1 MSGALDRRSNADNRK
16 SRKPLF
22 GKRIVITRARSQA
35 GQLARRIEELEGEV
49 IYCPAIE
56 IESPESCDA
65 LDRAIAVI
73 QTYDW
78 LIFTSVNGV
87 ERFLMRLQRLSGSL
101 SKLTGTQIAAI
112 GPQTAARLAR
122 EGLKQAIVPK
132 RYLAEGILHVLTPD
146 MMRGKRVLIPRAAKA
161 RDILPETL
169 RAWGATVDVVD
180 AYRTV
185 VPDTDI
191 QGNENQETFKF
202 LWDTYAAE
210 STLLRNLNVRL
221 VLDKVEFR
229 TEQND
234 PLLLLP
240 DHVAGC
246 LHCELGVPDS
256 DLPPALDRDAVTVLA
271 KRLRS
276 SEKISVHR
284 RDFDLVYQQILG
296 NL

>member
-16 SRKPLF
+16 SRHCLF

-35 GQLARRIEELEGEV
+35 GELARRIEELEGEV

-56 IESPESCDA
+56 IESPECCDA

-122 EGLKQAIVPK
+122 EGWKPAVVPK
-132 RYLAEGILHVLTPD
+132 RDLAEGILHVLIPD

-185 VPDTDI
+185 VPDTDVSV
-191 QGNENQETFKF
+191 
-202 LWDTYAAE
+202 LR
-210 STLLRNLNVRL
+210 TLLH
-221 VLDKVEFR
+221 
-229 TEQND
+229 EQNVD
-234 PLLLLP
+234 MITFTSSSTVVNFARLFGVENLGELLGST
-240 DHVAGC
+240 ATGC
-246 LHCELGVPDS
+246 IGPITQGTLEELGGR
-256 DLPPALDRDAVTVLA
+256 A
-271 KRLRS
+271 
-276 SEKISVHR
+276 SVMAEEFTI
-284 RDFDLVYQQILG
+284 DGLVRTITTYFEAQACVE
-296 NL
+296 